1 MRIAQLAPLSESVPP
16 KTYGGTELVVSLLT
30 EELVKNGH
38 EVTLFASGDS
48 ETTAKLISVTA
59 KSLRA
64 DTTIP
69 IRRWQAYDLCSLIE
83 LEQRQNEFDIIHNHM
98 GYQAFSF
105 IKDFKCANV
114 TTNHNIVKD
123 YCAPIYLR
131 YADLPFVAI
140 SESYKAL
147 NYPDKL
153 NYAATVYNGIDV
165 SQYTFAQNQRREYLL
180 FIGRICRDKGTATA
194 VEIAL
199 ALGIPLKIAGKVDE
213 ADKDYFEEQIK
224 PLLSN
229 PTIEYLGEVGLI
241 EKAKLYSEAI
251 AVLYPIAFE
260 EPFGLVMAESL
271 ATGTP
276 VVALNRGSV
285 KEIIIDKETG
295 IVANTKE
302 EIISRFGEIGKI
314 SHQACR
320 DRAVKLFSS
329 QTMVAYYQAL
339 YELLCQ

>member
-16 KTYGGTELVVSLLT
+16 QTYGGTELVVSLLT
-30 EELVKNGH
+30 EGLVKNGH
-38 EVTLFASGDS
+38 DVTLFASGDS
-48 ETTAKLISVTA
+48 ETAAKLISVTDR
-59 KSLRA
+59 SLRS

-69 IRRWQAYDLCSLIE
+69 IRRWQSYDICSLIE
-83 LEQRQNEFDIIHNHM
+83 LEKRQSEFDIIHNHM

-123 YCAPIYLR
+123 YCAPIYFR
-131 YADLPFVAI
+131 YAKLPLVAI

-153 NYAATVYNGIDV
+153 NYFATIYNGIDI
-165 SQYTFAQNQRREYLL
+165 SQYTFTSSTKRTYLL
-180 FIGRICRDKGTATA
+180 FIGRICNDKGTATA
-194 VEIAL
+194 IEIAL
-199 ALGIPLKIAGKVDE
+199 ALGLPLKIAGKVDD
-213 ADKDYFEEQIK
+213 ADKNYFQDKVE

-229 PTIEYLGEVGLI
+229 PKIEYLGEVGLI
-241 EKAKLYSEAI
+241 EKVKLYSEAI

-260 EPFGLVMAESL
+260 EPFGLVMAEAL

-276 VVALNRGSV
+276 VAAFNRGSV
-285 KEIIIDKETG
+285 KEIIADRQTG
-295 IVANTKE
+295 IVTNNKDE
-302 EIISRFGEIGKI
+302 LINRFDDIAKI

-320 DRAVKLFSS
+320 DRALNLFSS
-329 QTMVAYYQAL
+329 QQMVAEYEKV
-339 YELLCQ
+339 YELLCR